1 MKKALLLIENWH
13 LKAFT
18 LLVLLFALTL
28 SGYSQGVAISN
39 TSAPAN
45 SSAGLDVNFT
55 NKGLLIPRVDL
66 VSTTSF
72 SPLTAHV
79 AGMVVYNTATAN
91 DVKPGLYFN
100 NGTAWVRTVLKD
112 GTASGDMQYWDNF
125 NKIWVN
131 IPIGTTGQKLTINA
145 SGIPEWAN

>member
-39 TSAPAN
+39 TSASAN
-45 SSAGLDVNFT
+45 PSAGLDVNFT
-55 NKGLLIPRVDL
+55 NKGLLIPRVAL
-66 VSTTSF
+66 ESTTSS
-72 SPLTAHV
+72 SPLSAHV
-79 AGMVVYNTATAN
+79 AGMIVYNIHTEH
-91 DVKPGLYFN
+91 DVTPGLYFN
-100 NGTAWVRTVLKD
+100 NGTNWVRTVLKD
-112 GTASGDMQYWDNF
+112 GTALGDMQYWDAT

-131 IPIGTTGQKLTINA
+131 IQVGTPGQKLTLTA
-145 SGIPEWAN
+145 GGIPAWQ